1 MKYIYILLV
10 LSCFGCSDWLDVK
23 PSDRIAEDAA
33 FSDLAGFKQ
42 ALNGIYVELNNEALY
57 GQTLT
62 CEMVEILA
70 QRYDINQENTEAYAF
85 MDFDYT
91 GASVKTRLEN
101 TWGKAYNLIANT
113 NLILKNCEEHR
124 EVLSDEYYNL
134 IKGET
139 LGLRGMLHF
148 DLLRLFGPVYAVDS
162 TLASIPYYKEFT
174 LNVNSSGPASMFM
187 DNVISDLRQAEV
199 LLEGDPIITSGV
211 EGNVSDKFLQ
221 KRNLRLN
228 YYAVQ
233 ALLSRAY
240 LYVGQ
245 KDSALYYA
253 NKIIEIQESKFPWVE
268 RTEALMGEAP
278 DRIFSSEVIFAL
290 ENRNIGGV
298 YSRFFDAT
306 TLKAQSL
313 LGMRADVIEYRFDYE
328 ENTDYRYAGSLK
340 ETSVVGNV
348 AYCVFNKFQ
357 TGDSI
362 YYEMMPMVRVSE
374 AYLNAAEILMTEDP
388 ERSNELLTALR
399 EHRGLE
405 KLYWTPEMSDITAE
419 WYREFLG
426 EGQMFFFYKRNFA
439 EEMFSGRDPYGTVPV
454 KKTNY
459 VMPIPDAENKYN

>member
-1 MKYIYILLV
+1 MKYIYLL
-10 LSCFGCSDWLDVK
+10 LIISCFGCSDWLDVK

-33 FSDLAGFKQ
+33 FSNLAGFKQ
-42 ALNGIYVELNNEALY
+42 ALNGVYVELNADALY

-62 CEMVEILA
+62 CEMTEILA

-85 MDFDYT
+85 MEFDYT
-91 GASVKTRLEN
+91 GASVEARLEN

-139 LGLRGMLHF
+139 LGLRAMLHF
-148 DLLRLFGPVYAVDS
+148 DLFRLFGPVYSEDS
-162 TLASIPYYKEFT
+162 TLSSIPYYKEFT
-174 LNVNSSGPASMFM
+174 LNSTSNVPANLFM
-187 DNVISDLRQAEV
+187 DMVISDLRQAET
-199 LLEGDPIITSGV
+199 LLEEDPIITNGV
-211 EGNVSDKFLQ
+211 AGNAADKFLQ

-253 NKIIEIQESKFPWVE
+253 NKIIEIQESKFPWVG

-278 DRIFSSEVIFAL
+278 NRIFSSEVIFAL

-298 YSRFFDAT
+298 YSRYFDAT
-306 TLKAQSL
+306 TLKAKSL

-328 ENTDYRYAGSLK
+328 DNTDYRYAGSLK
-340 ETSVVGNV
+340 ETAVVGGV
-348 AYCVFNKFQ
+348 SYCVFNKFQ
-357 TGDSI
+357 VGDSS
-362 YYEMMPMVRVSE
+362 YYEMMPMLRVSE

-388 ERSNELLTALR
+388 DQSNELLTVVR

-405 KLYWTPEMSDITAE
+405 GLYWDPEMSDIMGE
-419 WYREFLG
+419 WYREFIG

-439 EEMFSGRDPYGTVPV
+439 DEMFSAREPYEGVSVT
-454 KKTNY
+454 KTNY
-459 VMPIPDAENKYN
+459 VLPIPDAENKYN